1 MKRGEVHE
9 VEEDDDEKED
19 EEEDEEVEDE
29 EVEEEEEE
37 EVQWHRSSSAS
48 GFSFYYDPWSLH
60 ACLATRQQVSDDD
73 DDDDDD
79 DITIQVLYADDGGD
93 GGDDDSDDGDD
104 GDSKPQSLHAQLVAY
119 EWVSHLV
126 WCKVIKEI

>member
-19 EEEDEEVEDE
+19 EEEDEEV
-29 EVEEEEEE
+29 EEEE

-73 DDDDDD
+73 DDVTN
-79 DITIQVLYADDGGD
+79 IEVLYADDGDVGGDD
-93 GGDDDSDDGDD
+93 GGDDDSDD